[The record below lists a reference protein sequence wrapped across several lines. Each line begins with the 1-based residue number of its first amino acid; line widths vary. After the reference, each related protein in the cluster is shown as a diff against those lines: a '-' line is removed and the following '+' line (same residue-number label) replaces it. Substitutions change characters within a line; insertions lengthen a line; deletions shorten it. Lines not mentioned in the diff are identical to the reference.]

1 MAQRIDCNKKTCLT
15 GRCKDARKC
24 ACQVCGPLKNISE
37 TLYESCIDVC
47 QDDPRP
53 TSVESYLCGTV
64 SPQVL
69 YNSYGLELCGF
80 SAPTAGSND
89 VPLTPPVVAPIPT
102 YPQYPQPP
110 TQVPQSPLLQT
121 QTFDGT
127 LSPQK
132 EEKSTML
139 YLWIALG
146 LVAVIGGGILLYQS
160 KK

>member
-1 MAQRIDCNKKTCLT
+1 MAQRIDCNKRTCIT
-15 GRCKDARKC
+15 GRCKKARRC

-53 TSVESYLCGTV
+53 TSSESYLCGTV

-89 VPLTPPVVAPIPT
+89 APLTPPVLAPIPT

-110 TQVPQSPLLQT
+110 VQIPKSPVLQT
-121 QTFDGT
+121 QTFDV
-127 LSPQK
+127 LPAK
-132 EEKSTML
+132 EEKSNML
-139 YLWIALG
+139 YVWIALG
-146 LVAVIGGGILLYQS
+146 LVVIIGGGILVSQRQN
-160 KK
+160 